1 MLLPLV
7 SGLIM
12 GALAV
17 IFALQNVFPVTV
29 VFLDWQITASLAL
42 IIVIAMFMG
51 IVITILFSIPSMV
64 RNSMSIFKLN
74 KENKEL
80 SDELEMIRRSNYN
93 AGVHVPPPAPAPAPT
108 LADLL

>member
-1 MLLPLV
+1 MLLPLI

-29 VFLDWQITASLAL
+29 VFLDWQLTASLAL
-42 IIVIAMFMG
+42 LIVISMFIG
-51 IVITILFSIPSMV
+51 VIVTVLFSIPSVV
-64 RNSMSIFKLN
+64 RNSLSIFKLK

-80 SDELEMIRRSNYN
+80 SDELEKVRRASYD
-93 AGVHVPPPAPAPAPT
+93 AQAAAAPVATPAPT
-108 LADLL
+108 LTDLL